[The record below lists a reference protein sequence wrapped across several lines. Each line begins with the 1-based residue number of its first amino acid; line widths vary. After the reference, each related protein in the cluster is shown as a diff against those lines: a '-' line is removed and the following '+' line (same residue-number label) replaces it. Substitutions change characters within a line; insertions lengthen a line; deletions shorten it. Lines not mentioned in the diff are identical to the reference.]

1 MGAHQPVYFGW
12 QPYLLLATVASC
24 IQAITGCYLL
34 YVIASLYHQL
44 LNINLAFPQWTT
56 RMFISYALIV
66 ILCNA
71 VGTAFIFANNE
82 LRWSALRVIG
92 ISTSFTIAGGHTL
105 LILANLKRML
115 LMQNNISHGATANS
129 ASKDRSFNAPRK
141 TASFP
146 KIQKLK
152 LQQQQQ
158 ADPEGTAITNRKPES
173 HTDSLFNSA
182 RVHQSEQGRSHQH
195 ETYREDEEKKGRNA
209 SERLFRSLRVSPINV
224 ERTGVPSA
232 VSPRQDLT
240 TGITVKRP
248 NTRKLDLLLLAGFVL
263 WLVGSVI
270 LVFFVIVLAFSE
282 SSSRF
287 SDSVDDE
294 STQYSIGA
302 DILYYF
308 SVLLVYFYQYFA
320 RIPRSKVGST

>member
-1 MGAHQPVYFGW
+1 MGQIRGSTAQTKCTQPRLTASMGDFSVAWVVSDAIRMLMSLSQIILGVRELSVAKQIKGVKPSSINIHASVQSFVSLKQKRSTCW

-182 RVHQSEQGRSHQH
+182 RVHQSEQG
-195 ETYREDEEKKGRNA
+195 
-209 SERLFRSLRVSPINV
+209 
-224 ERTGVPSA
+224 
-232 VSPRQDLT
+232 
-240 TGITVKRP
+240 
-248 NTRKLDLLLLAGFVL
+248 
-263 WLVGSVI
+263 
-270 LVFFVIVLAFSE
+270 
-282 SSSRF
+282 
-287 SDSVDDE
+287 
-294 STQYSIGA
+294 STCIQFPPT
-302 DILYYF
+302 L
-308 SVLLVYFYQYFA
+308 Q
-320 RIPRSKVGST
+320 